1 MNEEY
6 LDKWQVVNLSHA
18 KMSAEEVEE
27 REEVLAEVNDP
38 AYILS
43 GRDADADG
51 EVEPVEAS
59 KDDGMV
65 DVMEA

>member
-6 LDKWQVVNLSHA
+6 LDKWQIVNLSHA
-18 KMSAEEVEE
+18 KMSGEEAEE

-38 AYILS
+38 AYILG

-51 EVEPVEAS
+51 EVEPVETT
-59 KDDGMV
+59 KDDGTL